1 MVQDIRPLSA
11 IDLHP
16 LEGVLGIFDSKFS
29 AEEASIEVMDS
40 RITGV
45 SGYKLVLPDIDNK
58 RAGPI
63 SDHFKRKAD
72 GAGKPIFTQVDSV
85 SNAGGKT
92 QDVVAVINLELQ
104 EELIAYMKE
113 RGAKV
118 STNLIKLKSENKEQ
132 VTAWSKGLAEEMHK
146 HLEGVYNLFDGN
158 KSLKGQ
164 IRTMQRDHLDVL
176 RVDGPNEPEVS
187 VAYTALTSKLNGFLK
202 EAKIEATRRESQP
215 ALNILIGMT
224 ERLENFAHDAPV
236 QDEAAVQNESLEKL
250 INGLRKAG
258 VKAGKEQF
266 GKFADQLAAIDLD
279 PAQLAAKIDE
289 IESSGV
295 LPSHVRVL
303 LKTIQASLSPQLS
316 GMAY

>member
-1 MVQDIRPLSA
+1 M
-11 IDLHP
+11 
-16 LEGVLGIFDSKFS
+16 
-29 AEEASIEVMDS
+29 
-40 RITGV
+40 
-45 SGYKLVLPDIDNK
+45 
-58 RAGPI
+58 
-63 SDHFKRKAD
+63 
-72 GAGKPIFTQVDSV
+72 
-85 SNAGGKT
+85 
-92 QDVVAVINLELQ
+92 AVINLELQ